1 MRNVTYFSAG
11 LVADFVISETA
22 FGKFLT
28 DLDAAGEEIDRHSED
43 DLMKARTILDTFM
56 ARARED
62 QDIEQGPGEVL
73 AACFI
78 WNFFNTHSD
87 AARVIEGDIVIIDM
101 DGTLSAVEIMS
112 AADVQIAHQ
121 H

>member
-11 LVADFVISETA
+11 LVADFAISGPA
-22 FGKFLT
+22 FEKFLN
-28 DLDAAGEEIDRHSED
+28 DLSDAGAEIDRHGED
-43 DLMKARTILDTFM
+43 DLMKARGILDTFM
-56 ARARED
+56 TRARED
-62 QDIEQGPGEVL
+62 QDIEQGPDEVL

-78 WNFFNTHSD
+78 WNFFNTHPE
-87 AARVIEGDIVIIDM
+87 AARVIEGDIVIIDL
-101 DGTLSAVEIMS
+101 DGTLGAVEIVS